1 VAHAQDLA
9 TKLARALAVRGPRFL
24 NLTCPCVPGWGVDD
38 DASLA
43 LLRLGVESRAV
54 PLYEI
59 EDGTRYRVTHW
70 PAGIPVAEYL
80 RPQARYA
87 HLDEAGVAEIQADV
101 DRRWVA
107 LVERA
112 GRSRAPDRRS
122 GRHALHAT

>member
-9 TKLARALAVRGPRFL
+9 TKLARALAVPGPRFL

-38 DASLA
+38 DASLG